1 MLYVQDEDSNDEE
14 NLDQNLKADTF
25 VEEDLTN
32 ENLDDDSNKD
42 EDSLNNILFD
52 RDNYDSSNNNK
63 AVRTEGI
70 LGAINDRP
78 SQPTLKSFP
87 RDKNDRCFRS
97 IWYSKFCW
105 L

>member
-1 MLYVQDEDSNDEE
+1 MQDEDSNDEE

-25 VEEDLTN
+25 VEEEDLTN

-52 RDNYDSSNNNK
+52 TDNYDSSNNK

-70 LGAINDRP
+70 LGAINDLLN
-78 SQPTLKSFP
+78 QH
-87 RDKNDRCFRS
+87 
-97 IWYSKFCW
+97 
-105 L
+105 